1 MRHEVQRRR
10 GSGVDMGSGR
20 RMMIILE
27 GEFGFNVPPYLA
39 VPTKEDHIQPANLAW
54 ERSSQG

>member
-1 MRHEVQRRR
+1 MRREVQRRR

-27 GEFGFNVPPYLA
+27 GEFGFNIPSYLA
-39 VPTKEDHIQPANLAW
+39 VPTKEDHIQPTNLAW
-54 ERSSQG
+54 